1 MRVAL
6 ITVGQ
11 ETDDFN
17 PVPTTM
23 QDYRSFGLY
32 QGAEILAR
40 MRGLGEVGGYLAA
53 VEGSEVETLPIIRG
67 WAVAGG
73 RITPECHEFFLRR
86 MRDGL
91 RAAGRIDALAL
102 QLHGACAAAGEDDVE
117 GAQAALC
124 REVLGPE
131 VPIVLMLDHHANLTR
146 RMVEASTAIV
156 AHRTQPHDPF
166 DTGRIGGELL
176 LRILRREVRPVM
188 AWRKIPMLTH
198 QEQFL
203 TDRGPMKLWFDRS
216 RAMER
221 EDPRVLHAAN
231 FPMQPWIDV
240 AEGGWAALVVADGDR
255 DLAERRAEE
264 LADLAWGMRE
274 RFMLREALAVDDAVR
289 RADAAAK
296 GVVLLSDTGDSVFGG
311 AAGDS
316 NLILE
321 ALLRLGVQGP
331 ALVPMIAPESARRLA
346 AAGEGA
352 TVTLP
357 LGGHA
362 TPFFRPLE
370 VTGRV
375 LRVGGGMVRLQ
386 DGRQPE
392 IDMGVTVV
400 FEAGPAVM
408 LISEYRGVAGN
419 LPEVWR
425 AFGVDPAQ
433 ARMAVLKT
441 ASNFQWFAPIASEV
455 IRVDTRGPTQSD
467 IAGLPWRRQ
476 PRPVWPLDP
485 IDDRHAGG
493 TGP

>member
-1 MRVAL
+1 
-6 ITVGQ
+6 
-11 ETDDFN
+11 
-17 PVPTTM
+17 
-23 QDYRSFGLY
+23 
-32 QGAEILAR
+32 
-40 MRGLGEVGGYLAA
+40 
-53 VEGSEVETLPIIRG
+53 
-67 WAVAGG
+67 
-73 RITPECHEFFLRR
+73 
-86 MRDGL
+86 
-91 RAAGRIDALAL
+91 
-102 QLHGACAAAGEDDVE
+102 
-117 GAQAALC
+117 
-124 REVLGPE
+124 
-131 VPIVLMLDHHANLTR
+131 
-146 RMVEASTAIV
+146 
-156 AHRTQPHDPF
+156 
-166 DTGRIGGELL
+166 
-176 LRILRREVRPVM
+176 
-188 AWRKIPMLTH
+188 
-198 QEQFL
+198 
-203 TDRGPMKLWFDRS
+203 
-216 RAMER
+216 MER

-264 LADLAWGMRE
+264 LADLAWGMRA
-274 RFMLREALAVDDAVR
+274 RFMRREALPVDDAVR

-296 GVVLLSDTGDSVFGG
+296 GVIVLSDTGDSVFGG